1 MPNLMFM
8 LQVKLFSIIHIE
20 WIKGQD
26 HLEDLDIDK
35 EIQIKEIFCWGK
47 DWIHFVWERVL

>member
-8 LQVKLFSIIHIE
+8 PQVKLFSIIHRE

-26 HLEDLDIDK
+26 RLGDLDIDK
-35 EIQIKEIFCWGK
+35 EIQIKKIFC
-47 DWIHFVWERVL
+47 